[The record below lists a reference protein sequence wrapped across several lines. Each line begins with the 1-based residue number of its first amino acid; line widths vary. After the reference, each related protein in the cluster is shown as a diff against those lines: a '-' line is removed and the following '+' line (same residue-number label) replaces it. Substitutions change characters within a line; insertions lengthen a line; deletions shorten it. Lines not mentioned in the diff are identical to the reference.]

1 MNLRALVPNHETTFP
16 RPIHDVLLSE
26 GLAKQHHWV
35 PKSGWVTFSIRSEQD
50 IEHALWLMRLSY
62 LRYALKTANDP
73 RGMLE
78 QESEELNLSPEFK
91 SLLVRFVPKNANLPA
106 TERLSA

>member
-1 MNLRALVPNHETTFP
+1 M
-16 RPIHDVLLSE
+16 
-26 GLAKQHHWV
+26 G
-35 PKSGWVTFSIRSEQD
+35 PKVRLGHLQYPCKQD

-91 SLLVRFVPKNANLPA
+91 SLLVRFVYKTANHPA

>member
-1 MNLRALVPNHETTFP
+1 
-16 RPIHDVLLSE
+16 
-26 GLAKQHHWV
+26 
-35 PKSGWVTFSIRSEQD
+35 
-50 IEHALWLMRLSY
+50 MRLSY